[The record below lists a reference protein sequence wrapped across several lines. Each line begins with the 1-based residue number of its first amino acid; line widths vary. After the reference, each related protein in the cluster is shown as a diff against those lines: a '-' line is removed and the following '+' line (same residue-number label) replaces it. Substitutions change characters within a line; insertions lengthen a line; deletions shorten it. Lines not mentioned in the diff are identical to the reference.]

1 MTLILELDVDS
12 VKINQQAKYLQ
23 CIAKSTEI
31 WVTEVWTT
39 DPSPSVSARHVSG
52 GGELPPGN
60 RQLPPEIFCRPQ
72 FLERVIPYTLLL

>member
-52 GGELPPGN
+52 GGGTPPRKSPTPPGN
-60 RQLPPEIFCRPQ
+60 
-72 FLERVIPYTLLL
+72 FLQAAIS